1 MDIFQIVLILTTFLC
16 SVVGGFL
23 MAFSIVVMPGI
34 KNLNNG
40 EFIRAFQAI
49 DRVIQNGQ
57 AIFMIFWVGSIAAL
71 VITAVLGVGELDT
84 IGWVFMI
91 LALLTYF
98 LGVQLPTIRINIPLN
113 NTLQTLNVDEMD
125 EAKLQT
131 ARTNFEAKW
140 VKWNVIRTAFSNIT
154 ALLLILLL
162 YLQ

>member
-1 MDIFQIVLILTTFLC
+1 MDIFQIALILATFLC

-34 KNLNNG
+34 KNLNDG

-57 AIFMIFWVGSIAAL
+57 ALFMIFWVGSIIAL
-71 VITAVLGVGELDT
+71 VITAVLAVGELDT
-84 IGWVFMI
+84 IGWIFMT
-91 LALLTYF
+91 LAVSTY
-98 LGVQLPTIRINIPLN
+98 LIGVQLPTIRINIPLN
-113 NTLQTLNVDEMD
+113 NILQTLNVDEMD
-125 EAKLQT
+125 DAEQQM

-162 YLQ
+162 FLQ

>member
-1 MDIFQIVLILTTFLC
+1 MDIFQITLILATFLC

-34 KNLNNG
+34 KNLNDG

-57 AIFMIFWVGSIAAL
+57 VIFMIFWVGSIIAL
-71 VITAVLGVGELDT
+71 IITAILGMGELDAM
-84 IGWVFMI
+84 GWVFMV
-91 LALLTYF
+91 LAVGTYL

-113 NTLQTLNVDEMD
+113 NILQGLNVDDMD
-125 EAKLQT
+125 ASEQT
-131 ARTNFEAKW
+131 EARTNFESKW

-154 ALLLILLL
+154 ALLLIILLF
-162 YLQ
+162 LQ